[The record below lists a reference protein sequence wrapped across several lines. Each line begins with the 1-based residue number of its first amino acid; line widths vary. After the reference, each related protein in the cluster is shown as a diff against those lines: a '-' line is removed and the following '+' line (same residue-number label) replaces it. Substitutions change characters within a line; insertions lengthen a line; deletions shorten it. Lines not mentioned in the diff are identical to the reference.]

1 MQAQRG
7 EALAR
12 LREGGGDLGA
22 LGARL
27 PARGGGARTRRARRA
42 RTASGREARMRC
54 ATARA
59 ERVG

>member
-12 LREGGGDLGA
+12 LREGGDLGA